1 MAAPYCIFEFNFI
14 EDDETIEYKIQSWL
28 LEIPCSVEKVI
39 DIYDNKISCI
49 NNLNENKSTL
59 VKLCLLRP
67 FDDFIYVDEDFY
79 NNFESYEYLGRYK
92 LDSKTFYVYY
102 KIMGKKDVES

>member
-1 MAAPYCIFEFNFI
+1 MAPYCIFEFNFI
-14 EDDETIEYKIQSWL
+14 EDTEVVEYKIQSWL

-79 NNFESYEYLGRYK
+79 NNF
-92 LDSKTFYVYY
+92 
-102 KIMGKKDVES
+102 